1 MGVDDLLWTHFAKL
15 YCRGNY
21 SKCGRYMVSTALGPK
36 SVPADLYPNMDITA
50 SKIINDNKFV

>member
-1 MGVDDLLWTHFAKL
+1 MKVNDALWTLFVKL
-15 YCRGNY
+15 FCKGNY

-50 SKIINDNKFV
+50 SKIINDKK